1 MKFSW
6 RSALGIILS
15 AGFLYFAFRG
25 IPFASVIAKVR
36 EANVGLLVLSSI
48 AATFIFPLRARRW
61 RPILEPIAPNL
72 PFGTLWRPTA
82 IGMMINNVVPAR
94 AGELARAFALSR
106 STPEVPFPAAFA
118 SLAVDRL
125 FDAVVVLLLM
135 FGAML
140 DPAFPRGAQ
149 VFGRSM
155 SSIAVGGVVFVLAVL
170 VAMYAIVLFPGKVL
184 SVYELIA
191 RRIAPKLEVK
201 GRAALVALTDGL
213 SVLRTPSRFA
223 VVFGWTLLHW
233 LLNAFAFWI
242 AFRAVGITAPYSAAL
257 FLQGII
263 AIGVAAPQAPGFF
276 GVFELFGKE
285 GLALYG
291 VSPDAAVTWAI
302 GFHALSYI
310 PITVIGAW
318 YFLRTG
324 LSLGEISSVES
335 DSGRPDGPTDAPATP
350 LTGG

>member
-1 MKFSW
+1 MKFGW
-6 RSALGIILS
+6 RGALGIILS

-25 IPFASVIAKVR
+25 IEFSTVAEHVR
-36 EANVGLLVLSSI
+36 QADIRLLFLSAI

-61 RPILEPIAPNL
+61 RPILDPIAPDV
-72 PFGTLWRPTA
+72 PFGVLWRATA

-106 STPEVPFPAAFA
+106 STPAVPFPAAFA
-118 SLAVDRL
+118 SLVVDRL

-135 FGAML
+135 FIAML

-149 VFGRSM
+149 VAGYSM
-155 SSIAVGGVVFVLAVL
+155 TRIALGGVLFVL
-170 VAMYAIVLFPGKVL
+170 VALAAMYAMVLFPARVL
-184 SVYELIA
+184 ALYELIA
-191 RRIAPKLEVK
+191 RRIAPKLEAR
-201 GRAALVALTDGL
+201 GRTALVALTGGL
-213 SVLRTPSRFA
+213 GVLRTPSRFA
-223 VVFGWTLLHW
+223 AVFGWTLVHW

-242 AFRAVGITAPYSAAL
+242 AFKAVGITAPYSAAL

-276 GVFELFGKE
+276 GVFEVLGKE
-285 GLALYG
+285 GLKLYG

-302 GFHALSYI
+302 GFHALSYV

-318 YFLRTG
+318 YFVRAG
-324 LSLGEISSVES
+324 LSLDEIGSVES
-335 DSGRPDGPTDAPATP
+335 DATAESDASSVAPP
-350 LTGG
+350 PRV